1 MIPCVRAYQLNDKQA
16 VLQLLALNT
25 PKYFDPSEATGFANY
40 LDNEAER
47 YFVAEQDG
55 NIVGCGGYNTQ
66 TTDGADVR
74 ICWDIIHPDYQGKGY
89 ARKLMDFVEDMARTK
104 VATSVRLDTF
114 SRNKRNQKFYEQR
127 GYHRLDD
134 IYFPLQSDHP
144 FHCYELVIEFAT
156 S

>member
-1 MIPCVRAYQLNDKQA
+1 VIPGIRAYQLNDKQA

-25 PKYFDPSEATGFANY
+25 PKYFDPSEAAGLANY

-74 ICWDIIHPDYQGKGY
+74 ICWDIIHPDYQGKGIGS
-89 ARKLMDFVEDMARTK
+89 ALLKFRIDEIRKRPEVQKITVRT
-104 VATSVRLDTF
+104 SQLTF
-114 SRNKRNQKFYEQR
+114 AFYEKN
-127 GYHRLDD
+127 GFRLESVEKDYWAKGFD
-134 IYFPLQSDHP
+134 LYYMVFEPEKS
-144 FHCYELVIEFAT
+144 A
-156 S
+156 